1 MSKSI
6 HRCCCLRVKVHL
18 WNSSPSGIVM
28 KLALSSWQGEGG
40 MGAAVSP
47 INWLV
52 FGLKMSRPQV
62 VENLRRA
69 LEDLLRNLGMV
80 EFSRVQ
86 EGWLGAALCGTSV
99 GRSVRRTHQQVTWAR
114 SLLQPMCSNSD
125 SIAWHLKTFVTPVYP
140 HLSAQNIWPDQP
152 GWIFPDA
159 GGRIKDGQSSASASA
174 RRVSPPEQWAAGQF
188 VVGWAPSSAQWAT
201 R

>member
-1 MSKSI
+1 
-6 HRCCCLRVKVHL
+6 
-18 WNSSPSGIVM
+18 
-28 KLALSSWQGEGG
+28 

-99 GRSVRRTHQQVTWAR
+99 GRSEEHINRLPGPSRHC
-114 SLLQPMCSNSD
+114 SLCDPPQ
-125 SIAWHLKTFVTPVYP
+125 I
-140 HLSAQNIWPDQP
+140 
-152 GWIFPDA
+152 
-159 GGRIKDGQSSASASA
+159 QSLDI
-174 RRVSPPEQWAAGQF
+174 
-188 VVGWAPSSAQWAT
+188 
-201 R
+201 

>member
-28 KLALSSWQGEGG
+28 KLALSSWQEEGG

-99 GRSVRRTHQQVTWAR
+99 GRSEEHINRLPGPGRYY
-114 SLLQPMCSNSD
+114 SLCVPTQIQSLD
-125 SIAWHLKTFVTPVYP
+125 IWKHLSRLYTLTYLPKTFDQTSLVESSLMPGDVSKMASQVRVPV
-140 HLSAQNIWPDQP
+140 Q
-152 GWIFPDA
+152 
-159 GGRIKDGQSSASASA
+159 GGSHRQSSGQP
-174 RRVSPPEQWAAGQF
+174 VSL
-188 VVGWAPSSAQWAT
+188 
-201 R
+201 